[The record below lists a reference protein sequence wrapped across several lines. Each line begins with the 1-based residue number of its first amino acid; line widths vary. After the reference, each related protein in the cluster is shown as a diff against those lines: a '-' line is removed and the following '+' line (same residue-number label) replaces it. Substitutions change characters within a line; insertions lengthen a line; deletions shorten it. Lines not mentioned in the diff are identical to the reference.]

1 MTPEQRTMRARIA
14 ALSRWA
20 KESPAENATRGQAG
34 LLAKFIDQ
42 VDPDRTLPE
51 PERMRRAEAARRAH
65 MVRLSLRSA
74 QARAARAAS
83 KRGGAAV
90 EPA

>member
-1 MTPEQRTMRARIA
+1 MTPEQRSMRARIA
-14 ALSRWA
+14 ALSRWS
-20 KESPAENATRGQAG
+20 KESPAENAARGQAG
-34 LLAKFIDQ
+34 LLARFIDQ

-65 MVRLSLRSA
+65 MARLSLRSA